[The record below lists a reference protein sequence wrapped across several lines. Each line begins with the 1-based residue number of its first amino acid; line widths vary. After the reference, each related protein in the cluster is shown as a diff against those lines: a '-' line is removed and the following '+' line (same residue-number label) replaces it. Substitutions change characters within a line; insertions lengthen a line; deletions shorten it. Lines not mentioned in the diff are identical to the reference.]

1 MRYLLASLL
10 FSAACSSAAY
20 ADRVAVPQVGPRTAL
35 AIAPDKARAP
45 YDVQIIDESGETA
58 PTYAYKGRYYVQGS
72 ANERYT
78 IRVTNPTANR
88 VEAVVSVDGLD
99 VVDGEDGD
107 LRKRGYIVPAYGEV
121 RIEGFRTSLADV
133 ATFRFSS
140 VDNSYAGKKGKARNV
155 GVIAVAIFEEAAPP
169 PEQQII
175 VGGGYDTYHGR
186 DLGLRPPPRGR
197 VDEGRVSQHPSKA
210 ADKRTAAAD
219 APAAA
224 PSRPAPPPRVGGYA
238 EGGGAPQA
246 APRREAM
253 EDDLGGDYYEPPAT
267 TGVAPRTNRPGLGT
281 EFGESRYSAA
291 SYTKFVRAANRP
303 IAIAELRYNDVAG
316 LVALGIPVQ
325 PIPDEGEIMMRETA
339 DPFPGDN
346 RFARPPR

>member
-10 FSAACSSAAY
+10 LSAACSSSAY
-20 ADRVAVPQVGPRTAL
+20 ADRVAVAQVGPRTAL
-35 AIAPDKARAP
+35 AIAPDKVRAP

-58 PTYAYKGRYYVQGS
+58 PTYSYKGRYYVQGS

-175 VGGGYDTYHGR
+175 VGGVYDR
-186 DLGLRPPPRGR
+186 DFKRDEGLRPSRGR
-197 VDEGRVSQHPSKA
+197 ADGGRVAHANKA
-210 ADKRTAAAD
+210 AEKRTAAAD

-224 PSRPAPPPRVGGYA
+224 PSRPAPPPRAGGYA
-238 EGGGAPQA
+238 EGGGAPGA
-246 APRREAM
+246 APQREAM
-253 EDDLGGDYYEPPAT
+253 VDDHGGDYYEPPTST
-267 TGVAPRTNRPGLGT
+267 TSVAPPPNRPGLGT

-291 SYTKFVRAANRP
+291 SYTKFVRSASRP

-346 RFARPPR
+346 RFAQPPR